1 MNATERFSARAR
13 RTVEVL
19 LGLLVCGPACL
30 AQGPDTPAPGGVG
43 VGRPVVIE
51 SARAKVQVADVI
63 IQGNKKTPS
72 QNILPHIK
80 TRPGVEFNQETL
92 YEDVRKLYATKLFA
106 NVSVQQQ
113 TKDDGSLIIY
123 FVVSEA
129 PNVIQNI
136 TYNGAQ
142 HLKKDELEAITGL
155 RRGMPMNPTINKQAC
170 LNIVK
175 KYNED
180 GRPLAGCELLQGSNP
195 ADTEVVFQITEGPV
209 VKVSGL
215 DFLGNTFVSKG
226 VLANHINSSTGFFHL
241 FGTGKYNSMM
251 ADNDVV
257 KLEEYYRSFGFM
269 DAHVSREL
277 RWSADQSSVVL
288 VFHIHEGVRYQVTGT
303 QVEGQVHVFSKAELE
318 RLAQTRSGENVSQAQ
333 IDKDQKAMEAYYGY
347 RGYKSVIRPVLFY
360 PEDQPGTVRVDYQV
374 IQEGTPKRVGEIQ
387 IIGNTVT
394 RQNVI
399 LRELPFYPGQILT
412 YPDIAVAE
420 HNLLRL
426 GIFEAN
432 QEGVRPTVRVVD
444 DPDSEFQKVEV
455 HVDETRTGSLMF
467 GVGVNSDAG
476 LTGSIVL
483 NERNFDLFRPPTS
496 FADFLDGRAFR
507 GADQE
512 LRLEAVPGT
521 QVQRYSGTW
530 RDPRVFDSLFSLTV
544 GGYFYERDFNEYN
557 ESRLGTRITVGRQL
571 NKYWSANVGIRV
583 EDVGVH
589 AVPADAPED
598 FQSVD
603 GQNFLIGFR
612 GGVARDTRDSF
623 MRPTQGNLLDI
634 SYEQVTGDFNYP
646 LFNIEDDQYFTL
658 YQRADGSG
666 RQVLAIRSQMGL
678 AGSQTPV
685 YDRFYAGGFRSIR
698 GFQFRGVGPDNGNG
712 FKLGG
717 DFMFLNSLEYQ
728 VPIKANDQIY
738 LVGFLD
744 SGTVESRMEI
754 KDYRVAAGFGV
765 RFTVPMMGPVP
776 IALDF
781 GFPIVKGPLDN
792 TQVFSFWLGFFH

>member
-13 RTVEVL
+13 RTVGVL
-19 LGLLVCGPACL
+19 VVLVGGTACL
-30 AQGPDTPAPGGVG
+30 AQSPGAPAPAGVG
-43 VGRPVVIE
+43 VGNPVPAE
-51 SARAKVQVADVI
+51 SPQPKVQVADVI
-63 IQGNKKTPS
+63 VQGNTKTPS
-72 QNILPHIK
+72 QSILPHVK

-92 YEDVRKLYATKLFA
+92 NEDVRKLYATKLFA
-106 NVSVQQQ
+106 NVRADKQ
-113 TKDDGSLIIY
+113 TKPDGGVIVY
-123 FVVSEA
+123 FVVAETPSI
-129 PNVIQNI
+129 IQNI
-136 TYNGAQ
+136 DYKGAN
-142 HLKKDELEAITGL
+142 HLSRDELDIITGL
-155 RRGMPMNPTINKQAC
+155 RRGMPMNPIVNKQAC
-170 LNIVK
+170 VSIVK
-175 KYNED
+175 RYNDD
-180 GRPLAGCELLQGSNP
+180 GRPLAGCELIKGDKP
-195 ADTEVVFQITEGPV
+195 GDTELIFQITEGPV
-209 VKVSGL
+209 VKVNGI
-215 DFLGNTFVSKG
+215 DFVGNTFVSKG

-241 FGTGKYNSMM
+241 FGNKYNPMM
-251 ADNDVV
+251 TDNDVV
-257 KLEEYYRSFGFM
+257 KLEDYYRSFGFM

-277 RWSADQSSVVL
+277 RWSADQSHVVL
-288 VFHIHEGVRYQVTGT
+288 VFHIHEGLRYRVTST
-303 QVEGQVHVFSKAELE
+303 QVEGQIHAFAPGEIE
-318 RLAQTRSGENVSQAQ
+318 RIPQLRPGDYVNEVQ
-333 IDKDQKAMEAYYGY
+333 IKKDVEAIKYYYGETG
-347 RGYKSVIRPVLFY
+347 RPAVIRENFFY
-360 PEDQPGTVRVDYQV
+360 PEDQPGTVRVGYQV
-374 IQEGTPKRVGEIQ
+374 VQESTPKRVGTITL
-387 IIGNTVT
+387 IGNEVT
-394 RQNVI
+394 KQNVI

-412 YPDIAVAE
+412 YPDVAVAE
-420 HNLLRL
+420 RNLLRL

-444 DPDSEFQKVEV
+444 NPDSEFQDVEV
-455 HVDETRTGSLMF
+455 YVQETRTGSLLF

-571 NKYWSANVGIRV
+571 NKYWSVNTGVRI

-589 AVPADAPED
+589 AVAADAPQD
-598 FQSVD
+598 FQSVE
-603 GQNFLIGFR
+603 GQNFLVGFR
-612 GGVARDTRDSF
+612 AGVARDTRDSF

-634 SYEQVTGDFNYP
+634 SFEQVTGDFSYP
-646 LFNIEDDQYFTL
+646 LFNIEDDQFFTIF
-658 YQRADGSG
+658 QRADGSG
-666 RQVLAIRSQMGL
+666 RQVLAIRSQLGI
-678 AGSQTPV
+678 AGTNTPV

-712 FKLGG
+712 FKTGG

-738 LVGFLD
+738 LVAFLD
-744 SGTVESRMEI
+744 SGTVESNVEI
-754 KDYRVAAGFGV
+754 KNYRVAAGFGV
-765 RFTVPMMGPVP
+765 RFTVPMLGPVP